1 MTEDRSKT
9 PRTLLVADHLWDTL
23 GAMAAEMGSDRDALI
38 NQALYTFARLNGF
51 LVAADLKR
59 LAGDPLHAPAAA
71 PAPAATQPASEKRSS
86 SGPKRPPP
94 GSPPPTMMM
103 MPEERASLR
112 PPANAERVAELAQQ
126 LQVSTPARGAPSSPP
141 PVKDPGSI
149 EVDDS
154 LLGDEGRQATSMDLP
169 NLSDPGSGAKKPAAP
184 MAAPNRTLSDIPE
197 PPELTP
203 VPGQGTGR
211 TLILTADGRELDRVV
226 KERFLIGRG
235 KHCDLII
242 NSGKVSREHAA
253 ITREGSD
260 YFMEDLGSSN
270 GTWHDKRRITRRQIQ
285 EGDEYFICAEKLSC
299 TFR

>member
-1 MTEDRSKT
+1 MTDERAKT
-9 PRTLLVADHLWDTL
+9 PRTLLVADHLWETL
-23 GAMAAEMGSDRDALI
+23 ASMATEMGSDRDALI

-51 LVAADLKR
+51 LVPADLTR
-59 LAGDPLHAPAAA
+59 LSGEAA
-71 PAPAATQPASEKRSS
+71 PPEKRGSS
-86 SGPKRPPP
+86 APRRSPANG
-94 GSPPPTMMM
+94 PPPTMMM
-103 MPEERASLR
+103 MAEERATMR
-112 PPANAERVAELAQQ
+112 PPANPARVAELAQQ
-126 LQVSTPARGAPSSPP
+126 LQQSTPARAAPSTPP
-141 PVKDPGSI
+141 PVRDAGSI

-169 NLSDPGSGAKKPAAP
+169 NLAELGTGPKKPAVAI
-184 MAAPNRTLSDIPE
+184 AAPNRTLSDIPA
-197 PPELTP
+197 PPEMTP

-211 TLILTADGRELDRVV
+211 TLVLTADGRELDRVV

-242 NSGKVSREHAA
+242 NSGKVSREHAV

-260 YFMEDLGSSN
+260 YFIEDLGSSN

-285 EGDEYFICAEKLSC
+285 EGDEYFICAEKLAC